1 MKSDTSTSELESRR
15 GIEVA
20 LDALGHQTD
29 ANIDLAES
37 ALLLAAYDDPTL
49 RLEPYRRHLA
59 ALIRDVAA
67 DGVVDSVAERA
78 ERLHGVIAA
87 RWGYRGDAEHYDDIA
102 NASLA
107 RVIDR
112 RKGLPVALGV
122 LYIHAAQGQG
132 WAAAGLNFPG
142 HFLVRIDGGGER
154 LIIDPFNEGRVLAI
168 GELRQLLKVA
178 EGDGA
183 ELEAGHYEA
192 VGNRDILLRLQNN
205 LRMRLFRTG
214 EVKRAAA
221 IVAAKPTNE
230 RSAAEPVERRAE
242 AKGNAGQQ
250 STGRT
255 QSRGTVSQALERIR
269 HVASISRRAVTHL
282 RWEPYAR
289 IGHVRICAGC
299 ALQAR

>member
-205 LRMRLFRTG
+205 LGMRLFRTG

-221 IVAAKPTNE
+221 ITESMLRIAPNE
-230 RSAAEPVERRAE
+230 TALWREAGVLYAEVGDIAPAI
-242 AKGNAGQQ
+242 
-250 STGRT
+250 S
-255 QSRGTVSQALERIR
+255 ALERFLDAERSDVAR
-269 HVASISRRAVTHL
+269 HQAAALLQKL
-282 RWEPYAR
+282 RTR
-289 IGHVRICAGC
+289 LH
-299 ALQAR
+299 

>member
-221 IVAAKPTNE
+221 ITESMLRIAPNE
-230 RSAAEPVERRAE
+230 TALWREAGVLYAEVGDIAPAI
-242 AKGNAGQQ
+242 
-250 STGRT
+250 S
-255 QSRGTVSQALERIR
+255 ALERFLDAERSDVAR
-269 HVASISRRAVTHL
+269 HQAAALLQKL
-282 RWEPYAR
+282 RTR
-289 IGHVRICAGC
+289 LH
-299 ALQAR
+299 

>member
-1 MKSDTSTSELESRR
+1 MKNDTSASESETRR
-15 GIEVA
+15 GIGFA
-20 LDALGHQTD
+20 LDALGRQTD
-29 ANIDLAES
+29 AEIDLAES

-49 RLEPYRRHLA
+49 RLDPYRRHLA

-67 DGVVDSVAERA
+67 DGEIHGAAERV

-132 WAAAGLNFPG
+132 WPAAGLNFPG
-142 HFLVRIDGGGER
+142 HFLVRIDGVGER
-154 LIIDPFNEGRVLAI
+154 LIIDPFNEGRVLTI

-221 IVAAKPTNE
+221 ITESMLRIAPNE
-230 RSAAEPVERRAE
+230 TALWREAGVLYAEVGEIVPAI
-242 AKGNAGQQ
+242 
-250 STGRT
+250 S
-255 QSRGTVSQALERIR
+255 ALERFLDAERSDIAR
-269 HVASISRRAVTHL
+269 HQAAALLQKLRARLH
-282 RWEPYAR
+282 
-289 IGHVRICAGC
+289 
-299 ALQAR
+299 